1 MLGGFFVNSAFA
13 QQNTQRA
20 DDTPLKLTLHDALQI
35 ALSDNPTVRVAEQE
49 VKKTTY
55 AKNKAWAALF
65 PKVDLNGNYSYT
77 IKKQKMYFGG
87 MKFPGMGGSPGGNG
101 GNNDQNSS
109 ANNAIAIEVGV
120 RHSIQTGIQAGMPLI
135 APQLWS
141 SLSINAAEVELA
153 KEKSRGSKVDMTAE
167 VRKAYYTAL
176 LANEAY
182 RVYRQSYD
190 NAQENYRQIKEKYE
204 RGLVAQYD
212 LLRTEVQMKNI
223 EPNVVQ
229 AELSIKLAEKQLKLL
244 MDVDLE
250 KPVELTD
257 SLAVYS
263 RQIYQD
269 YMQPVD
275 TLLVENSTLKQIEL
289 QGKQMAAVVQTSKM
303 AFLPTLSLGFV
314 YNYNYMGDE
323 LKLSNDKQWSPYSM
337 VNLTL
342 SIPIFN
348 GGARLNDVKMQK
360 AGQRQLEL
368 NRHLITRQMKLAVQN
383 QHDQLTNATK
393 RYIAA
398 KEAVVSAEKGYQIAE
413 MRYKTGEST
422 LVELNDADLA
432 LLQARLNYNQA
443 IYDFMMAKADL
454 DKLSGYVATSDN
466 VE

>member
-223 EPNVVQ
+223 EPNVV
-229 AELSIKLAEKQLKLL
+229 
-244 MDVDLE
+244 
-250 KPVELTD
+250 
-257 SLAVYS
+257 
-263 RQIYQD
+263 
-269 YMQPVD
+269 
-275 TLLVENSTLKQIEL
+275 
-289 QGKQMAAVVQTSKM
+289 
-303 AFLPTLSLGFV
+303 
-314 YNYNYMGDE
+314 
-323 LKLSNDKQWSPYSM
+323 
-337 VNLTL
+337 
-342 SIPIFN
+342 
-348 GGARLNDVKMQK
+348 
-360 AGQRQLEL
+360 
-368 NRHLITRQMKLAVQN
+368 
-383 QHDQLTNATK
+383 
-393 RYIAA
+393 
-398 KEAVVSAEKGYQIAE
+398 
-413 MRYKTGEST
+413 
-422 LVELNDADLA
+422 
-432 LLQARLNYNQA
+432 
-443 IYDFMMAKADL
+443 
-454 DKLSGYVATSDN
+454 
-466 VE
+466 